1 MGQESRRGRE
11 VSRRGARACRIAPV
25 AVKRILAVPEPTGRA
40 LTWAREAADRFEAE
54 LDVVTLDPADPDPA
68 ASIVREAGDR
78 GSDLIVLSDAGMRPD
93 FS

>member
-1 MGQESRRGRE
+1 
-11 VSRRGARACRIAPV
+11 V

-78 GSDLIVLSDAGMRPD
+78 GSDLIVLSDAGMRD
-93 FS
+93 RTEFLLANVANRLTW